1 MVPSAR
7 AVLPK
12 HVVES
17 VSGSVGLGGWLVA
30 ETWRR
35 PLVLTAPGTT
45 QPAAIGSRTKKA
57 LTVAVLLPHFV
68 PTAVMLS
75 ARCQLLSLT
84 ADVAS
89 ATAAAALT
97 HHYNHSGYS
106 SQTAAIQSF
115 VRCPV
120 RPTTTTT
127 MRQGLYAR
135 SAFFCWHSALWLPM
149 LLLLFARHS
158 YQLYYLR
165 CRFRRVKTVR
175 KKAFAADAVAPIRE
189 SRGEGK
195 RKQAFSLRN
204 SVSVT
209 QLCLEGCLSA
219 R

>member
-89 ATAAAALT
+89 ATAAAAAAAPRQQQQQQRI
-97 HHYNHSGYS
+97 YVPHSL
-106 SQTAAIQSF
+106 
-115 VRCPV
+115 
-120 RPTTTTT
+120 TTTTT
-127 MRQGLYAR
+127 AATAARQPPFSR
-135 SAFFCWHSALWLPM
+135 
-149 LLLLFARHS
+149 LFAAQFGRP
-158 YQLYYLR
+158 LR
-165 CRFRRVKTVR
+165 RLCGRVYTLGLPSFAGIRRCGCRCCCCCSLDTATSCITYDVGF
-175 KKAFAADAVAPIRE
+175 VAL
-189 SRGEGK
+189 
-195 RKQAFSLRN
+195 KQ
-204 SVSVT
+204 
-209 QLCLEGCLSA
+209 
-219 R
+219 